1 MKKVFLFVISLLALL
16 IFCGCRST
24 GGDGASPSVTTTGQ
38 GEMIVKGIISA
49 DYDMFASGANEKSNK
64 TDEENF
70 IRSCRE
76 LEENFGKM
84 EAYRSMGELET
95 PLLINQLYAVRF
107 IRTSTDCKKVAH
119 EQLLQLIFSVD
130 DKQSKLLGMRFL

>member
-1 MKKVFLFVISLLALL
+1 MV
-16 IFCGCRST
+16 
-24 GGDGASPSVTTTGQ
+24 
-38 GEMIVKGIISA
+38 VKGIVAA
-49 DYDMFASGANEKSNK
+49 DYGMFAAGANEKNNK
-64 TDEENF
+64 KDEENF

-95 PLLINQLYAVRF
+95 PLLINQLYAVKF
-107 IRTSTDCKKVAH
+107 IRTSADGKKVAH